1 MDQDFLN
8 HVQNDVLKK
17 LTILFPN
24 KTIDQL
30 TMEVLKA
37 EIPNLQEIVN
47 DIFEGPE
54 KVQENRNPNVTTT
67 LDDTPED
74 NISLNDTIED
84 IPEITLNE
92 DIVDD
97 YNVANDNAENDH
109 AKQIENSFDEAK
121 WIKTS

>member
-17 LTILFPN
+17 LTILFPGE
-24 KTIDQL
+24 TINRL
-30 TMEVLKA
+30 TMEVLRSG
-37 EIPNLQEIVN
+37 IPNLQEIVN

-84 IPEITLNE
+84 IPEITFNE
-92 DIVDD
+92 DTIVDF
-97 YNVANDNAENDH
+97 NVANDNAENDH
-109 AKQIENSFDEAK
+109 ANNQKRTTNLHNFRPCK
-121 WIKTS
+121 